1 MQRMPVADLSGPF
14 SMLVVNAVGPLPVTE
29 RGNKYI
35 LVFVD
40 YFTRWVE
47 AFAVLR
53 LDSVTFVE
61 VMVNGVVARHGV
73 PSRLLSDNG
82 RNFTSEIAK
91 SFYQTL
97 GIKKLYGSAYHP
109 QTQGLVERF
118 NGTLMGM
125 LKMHVSEAQTD
136 WDLTAYHEALG
147 DSPFFSLY
155 GRDPVL
161 PLNVAFLNL
170 GKKWKSNEVV
180 AYRREL
186 YRTLR
191 DSRHLVERQLL
202 KAQDRHERR
211 LSDRV
216 VVQYEVGAPVWV
228 YQLFR
233 KKRGESRTKKLAFVW
248 HGPYRV
254 VGKVSENAYRIDIP
268 THPDKTVTVNVNRLK
283 KFRGQWTRPFMDEV
297 PEGIVE
303 DGEGVEDGPL
313 EEADLP
319 ASSFTERVTIGR
331 GDTALTGVTS
341 PLLEIVAKRVVNRAV
356 EYLALTANYE
366 SHWVPRAEVMP
377 EYGDLVKN
385 FEQAERKKRCL
396 PELRRSSRLEE
407 ANAEVEDEDLLMT

>member
-136 WDLTAYHEALG
+136 WDLYCRG
-147 DSPFFSLY
+147 CYSPT
-155 GRDPVL
+155 GRL
-161 PLNVAFLNL
+161 
-170 GKKWKSNEVV
+170 
-180 AYRREL
+180 
-186 YRTLR
+186 TT
-191 DSRHLVERQLL
+191 
-202 KAQDRHERR
+202 
-211 LSDRV
+211 
-216 VVQYEVGAPVWV
+216 
-228 YQLFR
+228 
-233 KKRGESRTKKLAFVW
+233 KRWAT
-248 HGPYRV
+248 
-254 VGKVSENAYRIDIP
+254 
-268 THPDKTVTVNVNRLK
+268 
-283 KFRGQWTRPFMDEV
+283 
-297 PEGIVE
+297 
-303 DGEGVEDGPL
+303 
-313 EEADLP
+313 
-319 ASSFTERVTIGR
+319 
-331 GDTALTGVTS
+331 
-341 PLLEIVAKRVVNRAV
+341 
-356 EYLALTANYE
+356 
-366 SHWVPRAEVMP
+366 
-377 EYGDLVKN
+377 
-385 FEQAERKKRCL
+385 
-396 PELRRSSRLEE
+396 RRSSLSMGAIRCCR
-407 ANAEVEDEDLLMT
+407 